1 MPEVWWITVFRYY
14 SYLLPAYET
23 SVTLI
28 ALGENMKIKGSIKCK
43 TVLQTC
49 WLGISFDMAKFPS
62 MCLYNVKHE
71 MEIYVSQK

>member
-1 MPEVWWITVFRYY
+1 MPEVRCTTVFRYY
-14 SYLLPAYET
+14 SYVLPAYEA

-28 ALGENMKIKGSIKCK
+28 ALGEKMKIKGSIKCK
-43 TVLQTC
+43 TVSQNC
-49 WLGISFDMAKFPS
+49 WLGISFDMVKYPS